1 MVRVR
6 VRYTGRVQG
15 VGFRA
20 TCSDL
25 ARGAPISGW
34 VMNEHDGS
42 VTLEAQGDEGD
53 VEAYLSRV
61 RETMGRYIRSEE
73 RGSVPVEPEES
84 SFGIRR

>member
-1 MVRVR
+1 MIRVR

-20 TCSDL
+20 TCRSL
-25 ARGAPISGW
+25 ARDARITGW

-42 VTLEAQGDEGD
+42 VTLEAQGESGD

-61 RETMGRYIRSEE
+61 RAELIRFIRAEDQS
-73 RGSVPVEPEES
+73 SVPTQPECAD
-84 SFGIRR
+84 FDVKR